1 MGGEYRPILTNIVQ
15 GRKHKVDS
23 EFLDGKALEG
33 IWANVWKEILVCECI
48 CCVIVFFGLKTNIN
62 LSSILYF

>member
-33 IWANVWKEILVCECI
+33 IWANVWKEI
-48 CCVIVFFGLKTNIN
+48 FLKYFLIF
-62 LSSILYF
+62 LYVSVSVVL